1 MLKKEKNELFSRVNM
16 RRKITNNVEN
26 ILFQLQN
33 ICWLFNRRKNETKK
47 EELVWTGT
55 EKLRRR

>member
-33 ICWLFNRRKNETKK
+33 IWLFNRRKNETKK